1 MSDLPLSRSQR
12 RHQRKLARQQ
22 EKASAAQ
29 QVQRQHLTSRLRTV
43 SVAVLVMA
51 GVIAGLWWLVAA
63 STPANDREALLQF
76 TMREHNNPAAH
87 YHPHL
92 AMRIHGQSVPVPANI
107 GITGLGMR
115 VIHTHDATGEIHV
128 EAPRLFPFTLGDFF
142 TIWDKPFSEQCLLDT
157 CVSATGTLTMLVNNA
172 TSTEY
177 GNYVMKDGD
186 RIELILE

>member
-1 MSDLPLSRSQR
+1 MPDPLLSGAER
-12 RHQRKLARQQ
+12 RHQRKLERQQ

-29 QVQRQHLTSRLRTV
+29 QLQRQRVAARV
-43 SVAVLVMA
+43 RSVGVIVLVAA
-51 GVIAGLWWLVAA
+51 GAVAGLWWLVSA
-63 STPANDREALLQF
+63 STPANEREALLAF

-92 AMRIHGQSVPVPANI
+92 DLRIHGQSVQLPANI

-115 VIHTHDATGEIHV
+115 VIHTHDASGEIHI

-142 TIWDKPFSEQCLLDT
+142 TVWDRPFSQQCLLDA
-157 CVSATGTLTMLVNNA
+157 CVSATGTLTMMVNGA

-177 GNYVMKDGD
+177 ADYVMRDGD